1 MTDYLQNDNYL
12 FSDEDNDYQKKL
24 VEKLQKNDEEN
35 LKIDIDFDY

>member
-24 VEKLQKNDEEN
+24 VEKLQNNDEEN